1 MVDWGLNYQKIHKDV
16 DPLVM
21 EHLCFPP
28 EISVSCELKSYQMV
42 YEGDGCEW
50 SVKKILSESMMLAG
64 VDEEEAILVKT
75 DIFQLG
81 SDSM

>member
-1 MVDWGLNYQKIHKDV
+1 MVDWGLNYQQIHKDV

-21 EHLCFPP
+21 EHLRFPP
-28 EISVSCELKSYQMV
+28 EIIVSCELNSYQMV

-50 SVKKILSESMMLAG
+50 SVKKILSESMMLAE

-75 DIFQLG
+75 DIFQFD
-81 SDSM
+81 SDTM

>member
-1 MVDWGLNYQKIHKDV
+1 
-16 DPLVM
+16 
-21 EHLCFPP
+21 
-28 EISVSCELKSYQMV
+28 MV

-50 SVKKILSESMMLAG
+50 SVKKILLESMMLTE

-75 DIFQLG
+75 DICQLG